1 MHGLLLACMMS
12 SIGAVVGTAFEEAL
26 RKPFDGYC
34 AKAPEAQRNG
44 FPQPPSEQVLQ
55 EAKLQLRGVQLVF
68 RHGARD
74 LSSDKQCFKPMQ
86 QAFKHCSVQTLV
98 SFTGLSPSEPLPL
111 VRQVLDAYPLRE
123 ADLPGSGYT
132 SGIAGCGLGVLLDAA
147 IPQTKA
153 LAGELRRKY
162 FHRLPDIPVR
172 NTTRLY
178 STGKLRTEATLF
190 LMQRELFGDTPGV
203 RLFSRPVASDPW
215 DLNQHCP
222 RAGLARHARH
232 YKSVPEMIKKR
243 FPDFARQWR
252 KAAGTDFQPGFKD
265 CLLVATCS
273 EQNELQL
280 PVPLQP
286 GSRLFKEALRISL
299 QLYQEH
305 YMRDPEALQLLAAP
319 VLVELEEFMMRQ
331 ATSSTPLLAMWATHD
346 TTILV
351 LLAALGVWGGQWPP
365 YTDTVVLEVYRET
378 GKIQNDSESPES
390 FFRFLHHGVPLVFPW
405 CENPQLSPSS
415 NSSHRSSLIPG
426 LCNVKFFLPPWMAPF
441 QKMERLREACAKAN
455 PVELDADIESEL
467 DREMS
472 KSSQSNMFVESLN
485 SISSFVTHVLFAG
498 LFMFLG
504 YSWRELSNNWSS
516 RPLSPQNEALLSS

>member
-1 MHGLLLACMMS
+1 MPGPLQVITVCEG
-12 SIGAVVGTAFEEAL
+12 IGKIIYEMPVYPTNLEHEA
-26 RKPFDGYC
+26 
-34 AKAPEAQRNG
+34 E
-44 FPQPPSEQVLQ
+44 
-55 EAKLQLRGVQLVF
+55 
-68 RHGARD
+68 
-74 LSSDKQCFKPMQ
+74 
-86 QAFKHCSVQTLV
+86 
-98 SFTGLSPSEPLPL
+98 
-111 VRQVLDAYPLRE
+111 
-123 ADLPGSGYT
+123 
-132 SGIAGCGLGVLLDAA
+132 
-147 IPQTKA
+147 
-153 LAGELRRKY
+153 
-162 FHRLPDIPVR
+162 
-172 NTTRLY
+172 
-178 STGKLRTEATLF
+178 
-190 LMQRELFGDTPGV
+190 
-203 RLFSRPVASDPW
+203 
-215 DLNQHCP
+215 
-222 RAGLARHARH
+222 
-232 YKSVPEMIKKR
+232 
-243 FPDFARQWR
+243 DFARQWR
-252 KAAGTDFQPGFKD
+252 KAAGTDFQPSFKD

-273 EQNELQL
+273 EQHQLQL
-280 PVPLQP
+280 PVSLQP
-286 GSRLFKEALRISL
+286 RSPLFNEALRISL
-299 QLYQEH
+299 LLYQEH

-390 FFRFLHHGVPLVFPW
+390 FFRFLHHGVPLAFPW

-455 PVELDADIESEL
+455 PVELDADIDSEL

-485 SISSFVTHVLFAG
+485 STRSLVTHVLFAS